1 MENLSIR
8 LCTLVVLPG
17 TICLC
22 ACSERARIETRNRE
36 LSGAVADARRSQPP
50 GMRWIPGGSFQMGSK
65 SENEGPVHEAL
76 VSAFWMDTHELTNA
90 EFAQFVAATHH
101 VTVGEKAPAREE
113 FPDAPPDK
121 LVPGALV
128 FTGTKGPVPLQDYTQ
143 WWEYRPGA
151 NWRHPQGPASSI
163 VGKDSHP
170 VVQVTYSDAAAY
182 CAWAGKRLPTEAEWE
197 FAARGGLAQAAY
209 TWGNDR
215 KHDHEKMANL
225 FEGEFPYHN
234 TGHDGFD
241 RTAPVGSFPPNGYG
255 LVDMAGNVWEWTTD
269 WYAPS
274 FDPSLPVENPPGPE
288 TSYDPQDPSTPKRV
302 IKGGSFLCN
311 DAYCRGYRPS
321 SRMPADVN
329 TPMEHLG
336 FRCVLEG
343 AVWMNRGGGV
353 SR

>member
-1 MENLSIR
+1 MIQPLFATLCILLCLSACTEKSR
-8 LCTLVVLPG
+8 LERHNQELATAATDERLPKP
-17 TICLC
+17 
-22 ACSERARIETRNRE
+22 S
-36 LSGAVADARRSQPP
+36 S
-50 GMRWIPGGSFQMGSK
+50 MRWIPGGNFQMGSK
-65 SENEGPVHEAL
+65 NDNEGPIHPAL
-76 VSAFWMDTHELTNA
+76 VLAFWMDTHELTNA
-90 EFAQFVAATHH
+90 EFAKFVEATHYL
-101 VTVGEKAPAREE
+101 TVAEIAPSREE
-113 FPDAPPDK
+113 FPDALPGK
-121 LVPGALV
+121 LVSGALV
-128 FTGTKGPVPLQDYTQ
+128 FTGTKGPVALQDYTQ

-151 NWRHPQGPASSI
+151 NWRHPEGPATNLSN
-163 VGKDSHP
+163 KDNHP
-170 VVQVTYSDAAAY
+170 VVQVTYGDAAAY

-197 FAARGGLAQAAY
+197 FAARGGLNQATY

-215 KHDHEKMANL
+215 RHDHENMANL
-225 FEGEFPYHN
+225 FEGDFPYHN

-274 FDPSLPVENPPGPE
+274 FDPALPIANPHGPE
-288 TSYDPQDPSTPKRV
+288 KSYDPQDPSSPKRV

-311 DAYCRGYRPS
+311 DSYCRGYRPS

-336 FRCVLEG
+336 FRCVLDG
-343 AVWMNRGGGV
+343 DAWMKAQGV